1 MKKEYYRDYYNPDYR
16 IEYNGVEY
24 SVMVGAHGEGWY
36 TPAVP
41 YLKNGDPGYPAD
53 GDWEIKEI
61 SIFQIKV
68 LDDVTDDWVILQGSP
83 EEIKKLEKILSNIIE
98 EELEE
103 DDFKDPEDLPEDPK
117 YMPEEDW

>member
-1 MKKEYYRDYYNPDYR
+1 MKKYCRNYYNPDYR
-16 IEYNGVEY
+16 IEYKGTEY
-24 SVMVGAHGEGWY
+24 SVMADAYGEGWY

-61 SIFQIKV
+61 NIFQIRV
-68 LDDVTDDWVILQGSP
+68 LNDNTDDWVILQGSP
-83 EEIKKLEKILSNIIE
+83 EEIKKLEKTLSNIIE
-98 EELEE
+98 EQLEE